1 MARTK
6 TTDFNVNEAT
16 VAKLQSAMAAGKVTS
31 AQLTRIYLDRI
42 RKYSDASNKSGLK
55 LNLVRETDPDA
66 LKNAEAMD
74 RERKT
79 RGPRG
84 PLHGIPVL
92 IKDNMGTGDKMRTTV
107 GVKALENLKTPFDAF
122 IVKRLR
128 EEGAVIL
135 GKGNVPDFCD
145 YMSSV
150 MPSGFSAVGG
160 ILNNPYTGE
169 EYQRGGGSGTGVA
182 GSIAAN
188 LAAIGVGSETQNSIQ
203 APACNSNIV
212 GIKPTVGL
220 WSRAGIVPLAINQDT
235 AGPMTRTVRD
245 AALLL
250 GLLAGPD
257 FDDLTT
263 LQGLGHFHDDYTQF
277 CQPDGLIGK
286 RIGIARGVFFER
298 ENLADHYPVIEQ
310 ALLKLHEAG
319 AVIVDPAPIP
329 TDRFVD
335 PMPSRVFRTDFKAA
349 FNNFLKSVP
358 DAPVKTMADVVAF
371 NRKHGEKVVPYGMDL
386 LEAAE
391 ATAGDWSEPEYHFDR
406 ARDIRL
412 SREEGIDA
420 CLEAHQLDAILCPMD
435 RGAKLTGKAGYP
447 AVSLPC
453 GFTKGGLPVGI
464 SFIGTAWSEPTL
476 IKIAYGAEQALKAR
490 RKPKLTP

>member
-160 ILNNPYTGE
+160 ILNL
-169 EYQRGGGSGTGVA
+169 S
-182 GSIAAN
+182 
-188 LAAIGVGSETQNSIQ
+188 
-203 APACNSNIV
+203 
-212 GIKPTVGL
+212 
-220 WSRAGIVPLAINQDT
+220 
-235 AGPMTRTVRD
+235 
-245 AALLL
+245 
-250 GLLAGPD
+250 
-257 FDDLTT
+257 
-263 LQGLGHFHDDYTQF
+263 
-277 CQPDGLIGK
+277 LIH
-286 RIGIARGVFFER
+286 I
-298 ENLADHYPVIEQ
+298 
-310 ALLKLHEAG
+310 
-319 AVIVDPAPIP
+319 
-329 TDRFVD
+329 
-335 PMPSRVFRTDFKAA
+335 
-349 FNNFLKSVP
+349 
-358 DAPVKTMADVVAF
+358 
-371 NRKHGEKVVPYGMDL
+371 
-386 LEAAE
+386 
-391 ATAGDWSEPEYHFDR
+391 
-406 ARDIRL
+406 
-412 SREEGIDA
+412 
-420 CLEAHQLDAILCPMD
+420 
-435 RGAKLTGKAGYP
+435 
-447 AVSLPC
+447 
-453 GFTKGGLPVGI
+453 
-464 SFIGTAWSEPTL
+464 
-476 IKIAYGAEQALKAR
+476 
-490 RKPKLTP
+490 